1 MRLLARLR
9 EWLLGEDADRP
20 GESGHPDRSEQQPSP
35 DTPENSENQR
45 LDPDNVTEV
54 RESTDSDPVEQLRE
68 VTQQEEAGENPADD
82 RTDDENP

>member
-20 GESGHPDRSEQQPSP
+20 GKSDHPNSSEQQPSP
-35 DTPENSENQR
+35 DTPETSEDQR

-82 RTDDENP
+82 RTGDEKP